1 MHRNP
6 HQRIKVKVID
16 LLMATLAHLTENDQ
30 LFKITY
36 RTLAKLAE
44 ELVQRDYYVRKIRWI
59 RELFDQD
66 HPSVRLAKRF
76 LRYPNPHHR
85 KTIIQSFILNEM
97 LLGTNKRKAFAQTP
111 GGFYP
116 PGMIVISPTMRCNL
130 NCSGC
135 YAGSYAKNELSLET
149 INRVLDEAKEMGT
162 YFITV
167 SGGEPF
173 FREDIFEVF
182 RRHKDVAFLVFTH
195 GGLIDEKMAKRIIA
209 VGNVAPA
216 ISIEGFRE
224 HTDRRRGTGHFDK
237 VMGAMDMLR
246 EAGVIFGYSATQT
259 RENSDVITSDA
270 FVDMLRDK
278 GCLLGFHFMYVPVGR
293 DPDLNLMPTPAQRDQ
308 FRASLSRWRNTRDIL
323 FLDFWNDGPVIG
335 GCMSGARKYC
345 HINAQGD
352 VEPCVFCHFAT
363 HNIHRCSLKE
373 ALNSPLFQAIREQQ
387 PFHDNLLRACMLVD
401 KPEVGRE
408 MALTHGAYFTHQG
421 AEAIFTRL
429 ASDIDHFADGY
440 QPYADCAWEQHFLPA
455 RQTPT
460 TGNAS

>member
-1 MHRNP
+1 MHGNSNCR
-6 HQRIKVKVID
+6 VKVMAID
-16 LLMATLAHLTENDQ
+16 LLIAMLARLTENDR

-36 RTLAKLAE
+36 RMLAKLAE
-44 ELVQRDYYVRKIRWI
+44 EVAQKDYYVRKIRWI

-66 HPSVRLAKRF
+66 HPSSRIAKRL

-97 LLGTNKRKAFAQTP
+97 LLGTNKRKAYAQSP

-116 PGMIVISPTMRCNL
+116 PGMIVISPTMQCNL
-130 NCSGC
+130 RCAGC
-135 YAGSYAKNELSLET
+135 YAGSYSKDEQSLDT

-173 FREDIFEVF
+173 FRKDIFEVF
-182 RRHKDVAFLVFTH
+182 RRHNDVAFLVFTH
-195 GGLIDEKMAKRIIA
+195 GGLIDEKMAEKIIE
-209 VGNVAPA
+209 VGNIAPA

-224 HTDRRRGTGHFDK
+224 HTDRRRGTGHFDR
-237 VMGAMDMLR
+237 VMRAMDMLR
-246 EAGVIFGYSATQT
+246 EAGVIFGYSVTQT

-293 DPDLNLMPTPAQRDQ
+293 DPDLNLMPTPAQRDH
-308 FRASLSRWRNTRDIL
+308 FRASLSHWRNTRDIL
-323 FLDFWNDGPVIG
+323 FLDFWNDGPAIG

-345 HINAQGD
+345 HINARGD

-363 HNIHRCSLKE
+363 HNIHRSSLKE
-373 ALNSPLFQAIREQQ
+373 ALNSPLFQAIRAQQ

-401 KPEVGRE
+401 KPAVGRE
-408 MALTHGAYFTHQG
+408 MALTTGAYFTHEG

-429 ASDIDHFADGY
+429 ADDIDRFADGY
-440 QPYADCAWEQHFLPA
+440 RTYADCAWEQHYLPG
-455 RQTPT
+455 RRT
-460 TGNAS
+460 